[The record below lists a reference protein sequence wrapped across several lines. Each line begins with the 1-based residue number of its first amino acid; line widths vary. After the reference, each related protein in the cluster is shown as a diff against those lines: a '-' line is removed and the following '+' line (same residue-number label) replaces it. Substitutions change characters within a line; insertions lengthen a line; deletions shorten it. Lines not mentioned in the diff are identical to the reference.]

1 MTDNQDLHDLF
12 TRIFDVLRAHQ
23 ESLFK
28 SNLAIHAAVEALKEQ
43 DAEFAESYER
53 HFWEAKQGQLGEENA
68 IAARV
73 IEAIRQQLKHDTARA
88 QGAD

>member
-1 MTDNQDLHDLF
+1 MSENQDLHDLL

-28 SNLAIHAAVEALKEQ
+28 TNLAVHAAVETLKEN
-43 DAEFAESYER
+43 DPDFAESYER
-53 HFWEAKQGQLGEENA
+53 HFWEAKQGMLGEENA
-68 IAARV
+68 VAARV
-73 IEAIRQQLKHDTARA
+73 IEAIRHQLKQETARA